1 MSRRNLVTA
10 GAVGIA
16 AVALYVG
23 TTILGGVL
31 DPQYSHV
38 RNAVSELTGSTA
50 PDRAL
55 LAPLYIGYNLV
66 MLGFGYALFRAAGS
80 GILFPVA
87 VVLFTI
93 AALSGIGQVT
103 VFRMDSIGDTPSTAG
118 AGHLVLAGVSSLL
131 CLAIA
136 ILYGIAFRGVPALR
150 RLSRYSFATA
160 AGLVLT
166 APLAVGSIGTDVM
179 GLFERITIGVFMLWI
194 VVVSAG
200 CLLAARG
207 TDVPVKRAGS
217 APVAA

>member
-1 MSRRNLVTA
+1 MSRKILVAA
-10 GAVGIA
+10 GALGIA
-16 AVALYVG
+16 AVGLYVG
-23 TTILGGVL
+23 TTVLGGIL
-31 DPQYSHV
+31 DPQYSQV
-38 RNAVSELTGSTA
+38 GNAISELTGSTA
-50 PDRAL
+50 PDSVL

-66 MLGFGYALFRAAGS
+66 MLGFGYALFRAAG
-80 GILFPVA
+80 GGLLFA
-87 VVLFTI
+87 TAALLFGI

-103 VFRMDSIGDTPSTAG
+103 AFRMDGVGTAETTAG
-118 AGHLVLAGVSSLL
+118 QGHLVLAGVSSLL

-179 GLFERITIGVFMLWI
+179 GLFERVTIGVFLLWI

-207 TDVPVKRAGS
+207 TDAPVKRAGS